1 MANTRL
7 SRSTEYRRYV
17 SDHAISEEVR
27 TETTSTHEKR
37 VHTERRPS
45 TTINSLH
52 SNCLQR
58 HTHVQHSCARYLG
71 KPSGGP
77 GC

>member
-27 TETTSTHEKR
+27 TETTSTHEAR

-45 TTINSLH
+45 TTINSLR
-52 SNCLQR
+52 SNCFQR
-58 HTHVQHSCARYLG
+58 HTQLQRVAPRLPVDH
-71 KPSGGP
+71 GG
-77 GC
+77 GGWC